1 MYELPHELT
10 NGVILKI
17 LGNEEILRKL
27 KIGNGTTKLNKIIF
41 ETFQKCPTLFHSVN
55 W

>member
-27 KIGNGTTKLNKIIF
+27 KIEWKHTLVPILYSKNK
-41 ETFQKCPTLFHSVN
+41 N